1 METRAT
7 TARPTCAGRPR
18 ASRRSTASRPRLA
31 RGRAC
36 GCGGSLPYPKKVT
49 VHSRARPACAAV
61 RVTCLVQVLE
71 VEQRSAFNA
80 VVAVWPTLEVAAKAN
95 GVSPAGVAD
104 AVAMNRMLQG
114 CRWGAPTA
122 SGLRSGTWRTA
133 VDERGQRVAQVR
145 TPALCRAVPVAPFI
159 DQPPPVCQAG
169 VPRCCS
175 AVALQPRLGV
185 LACLA
190 CLPRQ
195 PACLP
200 A

>member
-1 METRAT
+1 MRI
-7 TARPTCAGRPR
+7 
-18 ASRRSTASRPRLA
+18 
-31 RGRAC
+31 
-36 GCGGSLPYPKKVT
+36 
-49 VHSRARPACAAV
+49 
-61 RVTCLVQVLE
+61 TCLVQVLE

-80 VVAVWPTLEVAAKAN
+80 VIAVWPTHEVAAKAS

-104 AVAMNRMLQG
+104 AVANNRMLQG

-145 TPALCRAVPVAPFI
+145 APALCCGVPVSPFT
-159 DQPPPVCQAG
+159 DQPPSVCQAG
-169 VPRCCS
+169 VPCCCS
-175 AVALQPRLGV
+175 AFALQPRLGV